1 MTASDS
7 SRALS
12 SFVANHPHA
21 RELTTLN
28 ETGLITVE
36 QGRALAQA
44 TTSWN
49 VLKSVTGATK
59 DGAPA
64 PRHFNKVD
72 RLLAVRIPT
81 AAGQARTLLSQ
92 IGSQWDALSG
102 EFHRF
107 REMYMEAKLKRAEL
121 NKKARI
127 ITEQIGK
134 GELEPDDVA
143 IQEAMI
149 QLQGAQIDRLEA
161 EVTRGQ
167 SQLKAEIATM
177 TDRSVRYQALLTT
190 AGKTE
195 FTAAD
200 FEAEE
205 IDYLLK
211 SAWMVAAQSYGAM
224 PIRNADGTPSH
235 LKRIITPHE
244 IELYFG
250 NLGVT
255 VQQLAK
261 EFQDLQ
267 LQRESFDMT
276 QRGVDAFGSQRQQN
290 AEGVVRHRFADQ
302 FDNWIVRMV
311 AKYRGQIVAAVKQ
324 HGIERLKG
332 IQEIIDPPNDRGKQ
346 GPEAPERRSVLS

>member
-1 MTASDS
+1 MVTPDPG
-7 SRALS
+7 RALS
-12 SFVANHPHA
+12 TFVANHPHA

-28 ETGLITVE
+28 ETGLINVE

-64 PRHFNKVD
+64 PRHFSKVST
-72 RLLAVRIPT
+72 LLSVRIPT
-81 AAGQARTLLSQ
+81 PVGQARTLLAQ

-102 EFHRF
+102 DFHRF

-121 NKKARI
+121 NKKAKI

-134 GELEPDDVA
+134 GELGEDDVA
-143 IQEAMI
+143 IQEALI

-161 EVTRGQ
+161 EVARGQ
-167 SQLKAEIATM
+167 GQLKAELATM
-177 TDRSVRYQALLTT
+177 TDRSVRYQNLLTS

-195 FTAAD
+195 FTKDD

-205 IDYLLK
+205 IDYLIK
-211 SAWMVAAQSYGAM
+211 SAWVVAAQAYGAM
-224 PIRNADGTPSH
+224 PIMTASRRPSH
-235 LKRIITPHE
+235 LKRIVVPHE
-244 IELYFG
+244 IELYFS

-255 VQQLAK
+255 PTQLKA
-261 EFQDLQ
+261 EFQGLQ
-267 LQRESFDMT
+267 LQRESFDML
-276 QRGVDAFGSQRQQN
+276 QRGVDALGLAEVAQN
-290 AEGVVRHRFADQ
+290 DGTVRHRFADQ
-302 FDNWIVRMV
+302 FDNWIVRMTNQ
-311 AKYRGQIVAAVKQ
+311 YRAQIVTALKM
-324 HGIERLKG
+324 HGMDRLTA
-332 IQEIIDPPNDRGKQ
+332 IQEIIDPPSDRGKQ

>member
-1 MTASDS
+1 MTD

-28 ETGLITVE
+28 ETGLINVE

-44 TTSWN
+44 TTQWN
-49 VLKSVTGATK
+49 VLKAVTGATK
-59 DGAPA
+59 DGRPA
-64 PRHFNKVD
+64 PRHFTKVD
-72 RLLAVRIPT
+72 RLLAARIPT
-81 AAGQARTLLSQ
+81 PAGQARQLLAQ
-92 IGSQWDALSG
+92 IGSQWETLSG
-102 EFHRF
+102 DFHRF

-121 NKKARI
+121 NKKARL

-134 GELEPDDVA
+134 GELHPDDVA
-143 IQEAMI
+143 IEEASI

-167 SQLKAEIATM
+167 STLKAELATM

-195 FTAAD
+195 FTKDD

-205 IDYLLK
+205 VDYLLK
-211 SAWMVAAQSYGAM
+211 SAWTVAAQVYGAM
-224 PIRNADGTPSH
+224 PILKANGRPSH
-235 LKRIITPHE
+235 LKRIVVPHE

-250 NLGVT
+250 NLGIT
-255 VQQLAK
+255 PDQLK
-261 EFQDLQ
+261 NEFRDLQ
-267 LQRESFDMT
+267 LQRESFDML
-276 QRGVDAFGSQRQQN
+276 QRGVDAHGFAEVAQN
-290 AEGVVRHRFADQ
+290 DGTVRHRFADQ
-302 FDNWIVRMV
+302 FDNWIVRMA
-311 AKYRGQIVAAVKQ
+311 AKYRGQIMQAVKQ
-324 HGIERLKG
+324 HGMDRLTA
-332 IQEIIDPPNDRGKQ
+332 IQEIIDPPSDRGKQ